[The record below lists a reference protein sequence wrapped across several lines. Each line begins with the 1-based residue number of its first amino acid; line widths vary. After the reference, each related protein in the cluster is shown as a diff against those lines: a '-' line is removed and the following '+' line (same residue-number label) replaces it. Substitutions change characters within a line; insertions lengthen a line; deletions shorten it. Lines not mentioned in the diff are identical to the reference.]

1 MAAKMYYDRDV
12 SLSPIEDKL
21 IAIIG
26 YGSQAHAHAQNL
38 RDSGLNVVVGLRE
51 GSGSR
56 IKAEQAGLR
65 VTSIEDAT
73 READVVMLLIPDET
87 QPKVYEESIAPN
99 LTDGKA
105 LAFGH
110 GFNIHFGRIKPP
122 AGVDVFLVAPKGPG
136 HMLRRVYVDGAGMP
150 SIFAV
155 GQDATGQA
163 REIALAYARGIGGTR
178 AGVLETTFKEETETD
193 LFGEQSVL
201 CGGVTHLI
209 QAGFETLVEA
219 GYQPEI
225 AYFETLHEVKLIVD
239 LIYEKG
245 FEGMRHSIS
254 NTAEFGD
261 YVTGPR
267 IITDETKAT
276 MKDVLGDIQSGKF
289 AQSFIQDAESGFPY
303 MNEQRSKMRDHTLE
317 VVGKELRD
325 QMPFISKKELEV

>member
-1 MAAKMYYDRDV
+1 MAAKMYYDKDV
-12 SLSPIEDKL
+12 QLDPIENKL

-51 GSGSR
+51 GSASKA
-56 IKAEQAGLR
+56 KAEQAGLK
-65 VTSIEDAT
+65 VVSIEEAT
-73 READVVMLLIPDET
+73 KAADVVMLLIPDEN
-87 QPKVYEESIAPN
+87 QPRTYAESIAPH
-99 LTDGKA
+99 LTAGKA

-110 GFNIHFGRIKPP
+110 GFNIHFGRITPP
-122 AGVDVFLVAPKGPG
+122 ADVDVFLVAPKGPG
-136 HMLRRVYVDGAGMP
+136 HMLRRVYSDGAGMP

-155 GQDATGQA
+155 QQDASGKA

-267 IITDETKAT
+267 IITAETKAE
-276 MKDVLGDIQSGKF
+276 MGRVLGDIQSGAF
-289 AQSFIQDAESGFPY
+289 AKRFIDDAESGFPF
-303 MNEQRSKMRDHTLE
+303 MNEQRGKMRTHTLE

-325 QMPFISKKELEV
+325 QMPFITKKELEV

>member
-1 MAAKMYYDRDV
+1 MPAKMYYDQDV

-51 GSGSR
+51 GSASKQ
-56 IKAEQAGLR
+56 KAEQAGLK
-65 VTSIEDAT
+65 VLSIEEAT
-73 READVVMLLIPDET
+73 KTADVVMLLIPDEN
-87 QPKVYEESIAPN
+87 QPGTYAESIAPH
-99 LTDGKA
+99 LTAGKA

-110 GFNIHFGRIKPP
+110 GFNIHFGRITPP

-136 HMLRRVYVDGAGMP
+136 HMLRRVYTDGAGMP

-155 GQDATGQA
+155 QQDASGHA
-163 REIALAYARGIGGTR
+163 KEIALAYARGIGGTR

-261 YVTGPR
+261 YLTGPR

-276 MKDVLGDIQSGKF
+276 MKQVLTDIQSGDFARKF
-289 AQSFIQDAESGFPY
+289 IADAESGFPY
-303 MNEQRSKMRDHTLE
+303 MNEQRGKMRTHTLE

-325 QMPFISKKELEV
+325 QMPFITKKALEV

>member
-1 MAAKMYYDRDV
+1 MAAKMYYDKDV
-12 SLSPIEDKL
+12 QLDPIENKL

-51 GSGSR
+51 GSASKA
-56 IKAEQAGLR
+56 KAEKAGLK
-65 VTSIEDAT
+65 VVSIEEAT
-73 READVVMLLIPDET
+73 KTADVVMLLIPDEN
-87 QPKVYEESIAPN
+87 QPRTYTESIAPY
-99 LTDGKA
+99 LTAGKA

-110 GFNIHFGRIKPP
+110 GFNIHFGRITPP
-122 AGVDVFLVAPKGPG
+122 ADIDVFLVAPKGPG
-136 HMLRRVYVDGAGMP
+136 HMLRRVYADGAGMP

-155 GQDATGQA
+155 QQDASGQA
-163 REIALAYARGIGGTR
+163 REVALAYARGIGGTR

-267 IITDETKAT
+267 IITPETKAV
-276 MKDVLGDIQSGKF
+276 MKDVLTDIQSGAFAKKF
-289 AQSFIQDAESGFPY
+289 IEDAESGFPY
-303 MNEQRSKMRDHTLE
+303 MNEQRGKMRTHTLE
-317 VVGKELRD
+317 VVGKELRG
-325 QMPFISKKELEV
+325 QMPFITKKELEV

>member
-1 MAAKMYYDRDV
+1 MPAKMYYDRDV

-51 GSGSR
+51 GSPSR
-56 IKAEQAGLR
+56 AKAMQAGLR
-65 VTSIEDAT
+65 VASIEDAT
-73 READVVMLLIPDET
+73 KEADIVMLLIPDER
-87 QPKVYEESIAPN
+87 QPATYQESIAPH
-99 LTDGKA
+99 LTAGKA

-110 GFNIHFGRIKPP
+110 GFNIHFGRITPP
-122 AGVDVFLVAPKGPG
+122 EGVDVFLVAPKGPG

-150 SIFAV
+150 GIFAV
-155 GQDATGQA
+155 GQDASWGT
-163 REIALAYARGIGGTR
+163 REIALAYARGIGCTR

-225 AYFETLHEVKLIVD
+225 AYFETQHEVKLIVD

-254 NTAEFGD
+254 NTAEYGD

-267 IITDETKAT
+267 IITDDTKAT
-276 MKDVLGDIQSGKF
+276 MQAVLGDIQSGKF

-303 MNEQRSKMRDHTLE
+303 MNEQRQKMRDHTLE
-317 VVGKELRD
+317 VVGKQLRD
-325 QMPFISKKELEV
+325 MMPFIEKKELEV

>member
-1 MAAKMYYDRDV
+1 MAAKMYYDKDV
-12 SLSPIEDKL
+12 QLDPIENKL

-51 GSGSR
+51 GSASKA
-56 IKAEQAGLR
+56 KAEQAGLK
-65 VTSIEDAT
+65 VVSIEEAT
-73 READVVMLLIPDET
+73 QTADVIMLLIPDEN
-87 QPKVYEESIAPN
+87 QPKTYAESIAPH
-99 LTDGKA
+99 LTAGKA

-110 GFNIHFGRIKPP
+110 GFNIHFGRITPP
-122 AGVDVFLVAPKGPG
+122 ADVDVFLVAPKGPG
-136 HMLRRVYVDGAGMP
+136 HMLRRVYADGAGMP

-155 GQDATGQA
+155 EQDASGNA
-163 REIALAYARGIGGTR
+163 RQIALAYARGIGGTR

-267 IITDETKAT
+267 IITADTKAE
-276 MKDVLGDIQSGKF
+276 MGRVLGDIQSGAF
-289 AQSFIQDAESGFPY
+289 AKRFIEDAESGFPY
-303 MNEQRSKMRDHTLE
+303 MNEQRGKMRTHTLE

-325 QMPFISKKELEV
+325 QMPFITKKELEV

>member
-1 MAAKMYYDRDV
+1 MATMYYDKDV
-12 SLSPIEDKL
+12 SLAPIENKL

-51 GSGSR
+51 GSSSKV
-56 IKAEQAGLR
+56 KAEQAGLK
-65 VTSIEDAT
+65 VLSIEEAT
-73 READVVMLLIPDET
+73 QQADVVMLLIPDEN
-87 QPKVYEESIAPN
+87 QPGTYTDLIAPH
-99 LTDGKA
+99 LSAGKA

-110 GFNIHFGRIKPP
+110 GFNIHFGRITPP
-122 AGVDVFLVAPKGPG
+122 ADVDVFLVAPKGPG
-136 HMLRRVYVDGAGMP
+136 HMLRRVYADGAGMP

-155 GQDATGQA
+155 EQNASGQA
-163 REIALAYARGIGGTR
+163 REVALAYARGIGGTR

-261 YVTGPR
+261 YLTGPR
-267 IITDETKAT
+267 IITGETKAV
-276 MKDVLGDIQSGKF
+276 MKDVLTDIQSGAFAKKF
-289 AQSFIQDAESGFPY
+289 IEDAESGFPY
-303 MNEQRSKMRDHTLE
+303 MNEQRGKMRTHTLE

-325 QMPFISKKELEV
+325 QMPFITKKALEV

>member
-12 SLSPIEDKL
+12 STAPIENKL

-38 RDSGLNVVVGLRE
+38 RDSGFNVVVGLRD
-51 GSGSR
+51 GSASR
-56 IKAEQAGLR
+56 AKAEQAGLR
-65 VTSIEDAT
+65 VASIEDAT
-73 READVVMLLIPDET
+73 READVIMLLIPDEQ
-87 QPKVYEESIAPN
+87 QPKVYEQSIAPH
-99 LTDGKA
+99 LSAGKA

-110 GFNIHFGRIKPP
+110 GFNVHFGRITPP
-122 AGVDVFLVAPKGPG
+122 ADVDVFLVAPKGPG
-136 HMLRRVYVDGAGMP
+136 HMLRRVYADGAGMP
-150 SIFAV
+150 GIFAV
-155 GQDATGQA
+155 QQDATGHA
-163 REIALAYARGIGGTR
+163 RDIALAYANGIGCTR

-267 IITDETKAT
+267 VVTAETKAE
-276 MKDVLGDIQSGKF
+276 MGRVLSDIQTGKF
-289 AQSFIQDAESGFPY
+289 AERFIADAEAGFPF
-303 MNEQRSKMRDHTLE
+303 MEEQRGKMRDHTLE

-325 QMPFISKKELEV
+325 KMPFINKKALEV

>member
-1 MAAKMYYDRDV
+1 MAATMFYDRDV
-12 SLSPIEDKL
+12 SLDSIQDKL

-51 GSGSR
+51 GSSSKA
-56 IKAEQAGLR
+56 KAEQAGLK
-65 VTSIEDAT
+65 VVSIEEAT
-73 READVVMLLIPDET
+73 KTADVVMLLIPDEN
-87 QPKVYEESIAPN
+87 QPKTYAESIEPY
-99 LTDGKA
+99 LTAGKA

-110 GFNIHFGRIKPP
+110 GFNVHFGRIKPP
-122 AGVDVFLVAPKGPG
+122 ADVDVYLVAPKGPG
-136 HMLRRVYVDGAGMP
+136 HMLRRVYADGAGMP
-150 SIFAV
+150 GIFAV
-155 GQDATGQA
+155 QQDATGQA
-163 REIALAYARGIGGTR
+163 REIALAYARGIGCTR

-276 MKDVLGDIQSGKF
+276 MKDVLTDIQTGKF
-289 AQSFIQDAESGFPY
+289 AERFIADAESGFPY
-303 MNEQRSKMRDHTLE
+303 MNEQRSKMRDHKLE
-317 VVGKELRD
+317 TVGKELRD
-325 QMPFISKKELEV
+325 MMPFISKKALEV

>member
-12 SLSPIEDKL
+12 DTAPIEDKL

-26 YGSQAHAHAQNL
+26 YGSQAHAHAQNM
-38 RDSGLNVVVGLRE
+38 RDSGFNVVVGLRD
-51 GSGSR
+51 GSSSKA
-56 IKAEQAGLR
+56 KAEQAGLR
-65 VTSIEDAT
+65 VASIEDAT
-73 READVVMLLIPDET
+73 READVVMLLIPDEQ
-87 QPKVYEESIAPN
+87 QPATYEQSIAPH
-99 LTDGKA
+99 LSDGKA

-110 GFNIHFGRIKPP
+110 GFNVHFGRIKPP
-122 AGVDVFLVAPKGPG
+122 SGVDVFLVAPKGPG
-136 HMLRRVYVDGAGMP
+136 HMLRRVYADGAGMP
-150 SIFAV
+150 GIFAV
-155 GQDATGQA
+155 GQDATGHA
-163 REIALAYARGIGGTR
+163 REIALAYARGIGCTR

-276 MKDVLGDIQSGKF
+276 MKDVLTDIQQGRF
-289 AQSFIQDAESGFPY
+289 AQKFIDDAENGFPY
-303 MNEQRSKMRDHTLE
+303 MNEQRSKMRDHKLE
-317 VVGKELRD
+317 TVGKELRD
-325 QMPFISKKELEV
+325 MMPFISKKELEV

>member
-1 MAAKMYYDRDV
+1 MAATMYYDRDV
-12 SLSPIEDKL
+12 STAPIEDKL

-38 RDSGLNVVVGLRE
+38 RDSGFNVVVGLRE
-51 GSGSR
+51 GSASR
-56 IKAEQAGLR
+56 AKAEQAGLR
-65 VTSIEDAT
+65 VASIEDAT
-73 READVVMLLIPDET
+73 AEADVVMLLIPDEQ
-87 QPKVYEESIAPN
+87 QPGVYDQSIAPH

-110 GFNIHFGRIKPP
+110 GFNVHFGRITPP

-136 HMLRRVYVDGAGMP
+136 HMLRRVYADGAGMP
-150 SIFAV
+150 GIFAV
-155 GQDATGQA
+155 AQDATGQA
-163 REIALAYARGIGGTR
+163 REIALAYARGIGCTR

-267 IITDETKAT
+267 IITAETKAE
-276 MKDVLGDIQSGKF
+276 MGRVLGDIQAGKF
-289 AQSFIQDAESGFPY
+289 AERFIADAESGFPY
-303 MNEQRSKMRDHTLE
+303 MEEQRGKMRDHTLE
-317 VVGKELRD
+317 VVGKELREK
-325 QMPFISKKELEV
+325 MPFINKKALEV

>member
-1 MAAKMYYDRDV
+1 MPAKMFYDRDV

-38 RDSGLNVVVGLRE
+38 RDTGLNVVVGLRE
-51 GSGSR
+51 GSASR
-56 IKAEQAGLR
+56 VKAEQAGLR
-65 VTSIEDAT
+65 VASIEDAT
-73 READVVMLLIPDET
+73 READIVMLLIPDEN
-87 QPKVYEESIAPN
+87 QPATYEQSIAPH
-99 LTDGKA
+99 LTEGKA

-110 GFNIHFGRIKPP
+110 GFNVHFGRIKPP
-122 AGVDVFLVAPKGPG
+122 TGVDVFLVAPKGPG
-136 HMLRRVYVDGAGMP
+136 HMLRRVYADGAGMP
-150 SIFAV
+150 GIFAV
-155 GQDATGQA
+155 AQDATGQA
-163 REIALAYARGIGGTR
+163 RDIALAYARGIGCTR

-201 CGGVTHLI
+201 CGGVTNLI

-267 IITDETKAT
+267 IVTEQTKAE
-276 MKDVLGDIQSGKF
+276 MKNVLTDIQEGRF
-289 AQSFIQDAESGFPY
+289 AQRFIDDAESGFPF
-303 MNEQRSKMRDHTLE
+303 MNEQRGKMRGHQLE
-317 VVGKELRD
+317 TVGKELRD
-325 QMPFISKKELEV
+325 MMPFISKKELEV

>member
-1 MAAKMYYDRDV
+1 MAAKMYYDKDV
-12 SLSPIEDKL
+12 QLDPIENKL

-51 GSGSR
+51 GSASKA
-56 IKAEQAGLR
+56 KAEQAGLK
-65 VTSIEDAT
+65 VVSIEEAT
-73 READVVMLLIPDET
+73 KTADVVMLLIPDENHPRT
-87 QPKVYEESIAPN
+87 YTESIAPY
-99 LTDGKA
+99 LTAGKA

-110 GFNIHFGRIKPP
+110 GFKIHFGRITPP
-122 AGVDVFLVAPKGPG
+122 ADIDVFLVAPKGPG
-136 HMLRRVYVDGAGMP
+136 HMLRRVYADGAGMP

-155 GQDATGQA
+155 QQDASGQA
-163 REIALAYARGIGGTR
+163 REVALAYARGIGGTR

-267 IITDETKAT
+267 IITPETKAV
-276 MKDVLGDIQSGKF
+276 MKDVLTDIQSGAFAKKF
-289 AQSFIQDAESGFPY
+289 IEDAESGFPY
-303 MNEQRSKMRDHTLE
+303 MNEQRGKMRTHTLE
-317 VVGKELRD
+317 VVGKELRG
-325 QMPFISKKELEV
+325 QMPFITKKELEV

>member
-12 SLSPIEDKL
+12 STAPIENKL

-38 RDSGLNVVVGLRE
+38 RDSGFNVVVGLRD
-51 GSGSR
+51 GSASR
-56 IKAEQAGLR
+56 AKAEQAGLR
-65 VTSIEDAT
+65 VASIEDAT
-73 READVVMLLIPDET
+73 KEADVIMLLIPDEQ
-87 QPKVYEESIAPN
+87 QPKVYEQSIAPH
-99 LTDGKA
+99 LSAGKA

-110 GFNIHFGRIKPP
+110 GFNVHFGRITPP
-122 AGVDVFLVAPKGPG
+122 TDVDVFLVAPKGPG
-136 HMLRRVYVDGAGMP
+136 HMLRRVYADGAGMP
-150 SIFAV
+150 GIFAV
-155 GQDATGQA
+155 QQDATGHA
-163 REIALAYARGIGGTR
+163 RDIALAYANGIGCTR

-267 IITDETKAT
+267 VVTAETKAE
-276 MKDVLGDIQSGKF
+276 MGRVLQDIQTGKF
-289 AQSFIQDAESGFPY
+289 AERFIADAEAGFPF
-303 MNEQRSKMRDHTLE
+303 MEEQRGKMRDHTLE

-325 QMPFISKKELEV
+325 KMPFINKKALEV

>member
-12 SLSPIEDKL
+12 QLDPIENKL

-51 GSGSR
+51 GSSSKA
-56 IKAEQAGLR
+56 KAEQAGLK
-65 VTSIEDAT
+65 VVSIEEAT
-73 READVVMLLIPDET
+73 KTADVVMLLIPDEN
-87 QPKVYEESIAPN
+87 QPRTYAESIAPH
-99 LTDGKA
+99 LTAGKA

-110 GFNIHFGRIKPP
+110 GFNIHFGRITPP
-122 AGVDVFLVAPKGPG
+122 ADVDVFLVAPKGPG
-136 HMLRRVYVDGAGMP
+136 HMLRRVYADGAGMP

-155 GQDATGQA
+155 QQDASGNA

-267 IITDETKAT
+267 IITAETKAE
-276 MKDVLGDIQSGKF
+276 MGRVLGDIQSGAF
-289 AQSFIQDAESGFPY
+289 AKRFIEDAESGFPF
-303 MNEQRSKMRDHTLE
+303 MNEQRGKMRTHTLE

-325 QMPFISKKELEV
+325 QMPFITKKELEV

>member
-1 MAAKMYYDRDV
+1 MAAKMYYDKDV
-12 SLSPIEDKL
+12 QLDPIENKL

-51 GSGSR
+51 GSASKA
-56 IKAEQAGLR
+56 KAEQAGLK
-65 VTSIEDAT
+65 VVSIEEAT
-73 READVVMLLIPDET
+73 KTADVVMLLIPDEN
-87 QPKVYEESIAPN
+87 QPRTYTESIAPH
-99 LTDGKA
+99 LTAGKA

-110 GFNIHFGRIKPP
+110 GFNIHFGRITPP
-122 AGVDVFLVAPKGPG
+122 ADIDVFLVAPKGPG
-136 HMLRRVYVDGAGMP
+136 HMLRRVYADGAGMP

-155 GQDATGQA
+155 QQDASGQA
-163 REIALAYARGIGGTR
+163 REVALAYARGIGGTR

-267 IITDETKAT
+267 IITPETKAV
-276 MKDVLGDIQSGKF
+276 MKDVLTDIQSGVFAKKF
-289 AQSFIQDAESGFPY
+289 IEDAESGFPY
-303 MNEQRSKMRDHTLE
+303 MNEQRGKMRTHTLE

-325 QMPFISKKELEV
+325 QMPFITKKELEV

>member
-12 SLSPIEDKL
+12 QLDPIENKL

-38 RDSGLNVVVGLRE
+38 RDSGLNVVVGLRD
-51 GSGSR
+51 GSASKA
-56 IKAEQAGLR
+56 KAEQAGLK
-65 VTSIEDAT
+65 VVSIEEAT
-73 READVVMLLIPDET
+73 KSADVVMLLIPDEN
-87 QPKVYEESIAPN
+87 QPKTYAESIAPH
-99 LTDGKA
+99 LSAGKA

-110 GFNIHFGRIKPP
+110 GFNIHFGRITPP
-122 AGVDVFLVAPKGPG
+122 ADVDVFLVAPKGPG
-136 HMLRRVYVDGAGMP
+136 HMLRRVYADGAGMP

-155 GQDATGQA
+155 QQDASGKA

-267 IITDETKAT
+267 IITPQTKAV
-276 MKDVLGDIQSGKF
+276 MKDVLTDIQSGAF
-289 AQSFIQDAESGFPY
+289 AKRFIEDAESGFPY
-303 MNEQRSKMRDHTLE
+303 MNEQRGKMRTHTLE

-325 QMPFISKKELEV
+325 QMPFITKKALEV

>member
-1 MAAKMYYDRDV
+1 MAAKMYYDKDV

-51 GSGSR
+51 GSSSKA
-56 IKAEQAGLR
+56 KAEQAGLK
-65 VTSIEDAT
+65 VVSIEEAT
-73 READVVMLLIPDET
+73 KSADVIMLLIPDEN
-87 QPKVYEESIAPN
+87 QPKTYADLIAPH
-99 LTDGKA
+99 LSAGKA

-110 GFNIHFGRIKPP
+110 GFNIHFGRITPP
-122 AGVDVFLVAPKGPG
+122 ADVDVFLVAPKGPG
-136 HMLRRVYVDGAGMP
+136 HMLRRVYSDGAGMP

-155 GQDATGQA
+155 EQNASGQA
-163 REIALAYARGIGGTR
+163 REVALAYARGIGGTR

-261 YVTGPR
+261 YLTGPR
-267 IITDETKAT
+267 IITSETKAE
-276 MKDVLGDIQSGKF
+276 MGRVLGDIQSGAFAAKF
-289 AQSFIQDAESGFPY
+289 IADAESGFPY
-303 MNEQRSKMRDHTLE
+303 MNEQRGKMRTHTLE

-325 QMPFISKKELEV
+325 QMPFITKKALEV

>member
-1 MAAKMYYDRDV
+1 MAAKMYYDKDV
-12 SLSPIEDKL
+12 QLDPIENKL

-51 GSGSR
+51 GSASKA
-56 IKAEQAGLR
+56 KAEQAGLK
-65 VTSIEDAT
+65 VVSIEEAT
-73 READVVMLLIPDET
+73 KTADVIMLLIPDEN
-87 QPKVYEESIAPN
+87 QPKTYAESIAPH
-99 LTDGKA
+99 LTAGKA

-110 GFNIHFGRIKPP
+110 GFNIHFGRITPP
-122 AGVDVFLVAPKGPG
+122 ADIDVFLVAPKGPG
-136 HMLRRVYVDGAGMP
+136 HMLRRVYADGAGMP

-155 GQDATGQA
+155 QQDASGHA
-163 REIALAYARGIGGTR
+163 REVALAYARGIGGTR

-267 IITDETKAT
+267 IITAETKAE
-276 MKDVLGDIQSGKF
+276 MGRVLGDIQSGAF
-289 AQSFIQDAESGFPY
+289 AKRFIEDAESGFPY
-303 MNEQRSKMRDHTLE
+303 MNEQRGKMRTHTLE

-325 QMPFISKKELEV
+325 QMPFITKKELEV

>member
-1 MAAKMYYDRDV
+1 MSAKMYYDQDV
-12 SLSPIEDKL
+12 SLSPLEDKL

-51 GSGSR
+51 GSASKA
-56 IKAEQAGLR
+56 KAEQAGLR
-65 VTSIEDAT
+65 VTSVEDAT
-73 READVVMLLIPDET
+73 KEADVVMLLIPDEN
-87 QPKVYEESIAPN
+87 QPKTYQESIAPH
-99 LTDGKA
+99 LTAGKA

-110 GFNIHFGRIKPP
+110 GFNVHFGRIKPP
-122 AGVDVFLVAPKGPG
+122 QDVDVFLVAPKGPG
-136 HMLRRVYVDGAGMP
+136 HMLRRVYAEGAGMP

-155 GQDATGQA
+155 EQDASGKA
-163 REIALAYARGIGGTR
+163 RDIALAYARGIGGTR

-267 IITDETKAT
+267 IITTETKAT

-289 AQSFIQDAESGFPY
+289 AQSFIEDAENGFPF
-303 MNEQRSKMRDHTLE
+303 MKEQRTKMRDHKLE
-317 VVGKELRD
+317 TVGKELRA
-325 QMPFISKKELEV
+325 QMPFITKKDLEV

>member
-1 MAAKMYYDRDV
+1 MAAKMYYDKDV
-12 SLSPIEDKL
+12 QLDPIESKL

-51 GSGSR
+51 GSASKA
-56 IKAEQAGLR
+56 KAEQAGLK
-65 VTSIEDAT
+65 VVSIEEAT
-73 READVVMLLIPDET
+73 RTADVVMLLIPDEN
-87 QPKVYEESIAPN
+87 QPRTYTESIAPH
-99 LTDGKA
+99 LTAGKA

-110 GFNIHFGRIKPP
+110 GFNIHFGRITPP
-122 AGVDVFLVAPKGPG
+122 ADIDVFLVAPKGPG
-136 HMLRRVYVDGAGMP
+136 HMLRRVYADGAGMP

-155 GQDATGQA
+155 QQDASGNA
-163 REIALAYARGIGGTR
+163 RQIALAYARGIGGTR

-267 IITDETKAT
+267 IITPDTKAV
-276 MKDVLGDIQSGKF
+276 MKDVLSDIQSGAFAKKF
-289 AQSFIQDAESGFPY
+289 IADAESGFPY
-303 MNEQRSKMRDHTLE
+303 MNEQRGKMRTHTLE

-325 QMPFISKKELEV
+325 QMPFITKKELEV

>member
-1 MAAKMYYDRDV
+1 MAATMYYDKDV
-12 SLSPIEDKL
+12 QLDPIENKL

-38 RDSGLNVVVGLRE
+38 RDSGLNVVVGLRD
-51 GSGSR
+51 GSPSR
-56 IKAEQAGLR
+56 AKAEQAGLK
-65 VTSIEDAT
+65 VVSIEEAT
-73 READVVMLLIPDET
+73 RTADVVMLLIPDET
-87 QPKVYEESIAPN
+87 QPKVYAESIAPH
-99 LTDGKA
+99 LTAGKA

-110 GFNIHFGRIKPP
+110 GFNIHFGRITPP
-122 AGVDVFLVAPKGPG
+122 EGVDVFLVAPKGPG
-136 HMLRRVYVDGAGMP
+136 HMLRRVYADGAGMP

-155 GQDATGQA
+155 EKNASGQA

-267 IITDETKAT
+267 IITPETKAE
-276 MKDVLGDIQSGKF
+276 MGRVLGDIQSGTF
-289 AQSFIQDAESGFPY
+289 AKRFIDDAEAGFPY
-303 MNEQRSKMRDHTLE
+303 MNEQRSKMRDHKLE
-317 VVGKELRD
+317 TVGKELRD
-325 QMPFISKKELEV
+325 MMPFIAKKELEV

>member
-1 MAAKMYYDRDV
+1 MAAKMYYDKDV
-12 SLSPIEDKL
+12 SLDPIESKL

-38 RDSGLNVVVGLRE
+38 RDSGLNVVVGLRD
-51 GSGSR
+51 GSASKA
-56 IKAEQAGLR
+56 KAEQAGLK
-65 VTSIEDAT
+65 VVSIEEAT
-73 READVVMLLIPDET
+73 KSADVIMLLIPDEN
-87 QPKVYEESIAPN
+87 QPGTYADLIAPH
-99 LTDGKA
+99 LTAGKA

-110 GFNIHFGRIKPP
+110 GFNIHFGRITPP
-122 AGVDVFLVAPKGPG
+122 ADVDVFLVAPKGPG
-136 HMLRRVYVDGAGMP
+136 HMLRRVYADGAGMP

-155 GQDATGQA
+155 QQDASGKA
-163 REIALAYARGIGGTR
+163 KDIALAYARGIGGTR

-261 YVTGPR
+261 YLTGPR
-267 IITDETKAT
+267 IITAETKAE
-276 MKDVLGDIQSGKF
+276 MGRVLGDIQSGAF
-289 AQSFIQDAESGFPY
+289 AKRFIADAESGFPY
-303 MNEQRSKMRDHTLE
+303 MNEQRGKMRTHTLE

-325 QMPFISKKELEV
+325 QMPFITKKELEV